1 MEKYLYIA
9 LFAPL
14 AGAIFSAFFGNTP
27 KRLLTG
33 IVNSSLLTVVAFK
46 KKVLFGKFHA

>member
-14 AGAIFSAFFGNTP
+14 LGSLIAGSLAMRP
-27 KRLLTG
+27 KMVFTG
-33 IVNSSLLTVVAFK
+33 IITSLL
-46 KKVLFGKFHA
+46 